1 MLFEVSGVYRF
12 LYFGE
17 GRWRREEGDWNG
29 YGGNALDVL
38 GRVSERGVHPDAK
51 GNGMKEGG
59 LGDRGALGIASRG
72 SKITGRKGMCR
83 I

>member
-1 MLFEVSGVYRF
+1 VFFEVSGVYRL

-17 GRWRREEGDWNG
+17 GRWRWEEGDWNS
-29 YGGNALDVL
+29 YGGNAFDVL
-38 GRVSERGVHPDAK
+38 GRVSERGVHPDAE

-59 LGDRGALGIASRG
+59 LSDRCALGIASRG
-72 SKITGRKGMCR
+72 TKITGRKGMRR